1 MPREPYSSSS
11 APDLVGGS
19 GGARSGLSPV
29 AVNALGFSET
39 ASDSSRLLRGLGGA
53 GGGAV
58 ELLALNDVT
67 IGVMG
72 SIAVDGGDGAED
84 WDGGGGG
91 GSGGTVV
98 VAAAG
103 TVKHSGAISA
113 RGGHGGRTLRPLS
126 RNGGGG
132 GAGGRVVLY
141 GQSVDVV
148 GGGGADGEEGEEGAV
163 KKGVVDVGGGR
174 CGWRAGTRKVAAG
187 LWGCTPAKHL
197 PEGWG
202 IV

>member
-1 MPREPYSSSS
+1 MPREPYSSSTV
-11 APDLVGGS
+11 PDLVGGS
-19 GGARSGLSPV
+19 GGARSGLSPAV
-29 AVNALGFSET
+29 VNALGFSEP
-39 ASDSSRLLRGLGGA
+39 ASDSARLLRGLGGA
-53 GGGAV
+53 GGGAI

-72 SIAVDGGDGAED
+72 SVAVDGGDGAED

-103 TVKHSGAISA
+103 TVKHAGAISA

-141 GQSVDVV
+141 GQSVEIF
-148 GGGGADGEEGEEGAV
+148 GGGGGEEEEEEEEEEGAT

-174 CGWRAGTRKVAAG
+174 CGWRVGMRNVAAG
-187 LWGCTPAKHL
+187 AL
-197 PEGWG
+197 E
-202 IV
+202 V